1 MRLEKIINTAY
12 SFGAAVVVFG
22 AWAKME
28 HKEYG
33 SIALAVGMLTETAIF
48 FIYGLMEWRG
58 KAAIGA
64 AEEEMVEKGLPE
76 NSIAA
81 NEFIEK
87 KPIAAGGF
95 ASPGEVGELTAT
107 MKQTNQIL
115 HKVFRTE

>member
-1 MRLEKIINTAY
+1 MRLEKIINIAY

-22 AWAKME
+22 AWAKLE

-33 SIALAVGMLTETAIF
+33 SIALTVGLLTETTIF
-48 FIYGLMEWRG
+48 FIYGLMEWLG
-58 KAAIGA
+58 KPAPGIAEDGSIETRLAERRA
-64 AEEEMVEKGLPE
+64 AEEAPVEKNPT
-76 NSIAA
+76 S
-81 NEFIEK
+81 
-87 KPIAAGGF
+87 AGGF

>member
-22 AWAKME
+22 AWAKLE

-33 SIALAVGMLTETAIF
+33 SLALTVGLLTETTIF

-58 KAAIGA
+58 KPAAGT
-64 AEEEMVEKGLPE
+64 AEDGPVEKNPTSAGTF
-76 NSIAA
+76 A
-81 NEFIEK
+81 N
-87 KPIAAGGF
+87 
-95 ASPGEVGELTAT
+95 PGEVGELTAT